1 MTTEPVDRAD
11 VERVADLA
19 RVELS
24 EDDLE
29 AFTEQF
35 QEILAYFDALE
46 DVPDVEAEPDLV
58 NVMRTDEV
66 QESLSQ
72 DAALQN
78 AAETEDGRF
87 KGPRV
92 S

>member
-35 QEILAYFDALE
+35 QEILEYFDALE

-78 AAETEDGRF
+78 AAEAEDGRF

>member
-35 QEILAYFDALE
+35 QEILEYFDALE

-58 NVMRTDEV
+58 NVMRDDEV

>member
-35 QEILAYFDALE
+35 QEILEYFDALE